1 MSCEGTL
8 IFTWNTF
15 SKPAIWCDFWGV
27 KMAVLE
33 NLETLSCNQTLF
45 SLECTTLIA
54 LKSTHLTE
62 IYRVGPVK
70 GWLNKLN
77 CNK

>member
-1 MSCEGTL
+1 
-8 IFTWNTF
+8 
-15 SKPAIWCDFWGV
+15 
-27 KMAVLE
+27 MAVLE